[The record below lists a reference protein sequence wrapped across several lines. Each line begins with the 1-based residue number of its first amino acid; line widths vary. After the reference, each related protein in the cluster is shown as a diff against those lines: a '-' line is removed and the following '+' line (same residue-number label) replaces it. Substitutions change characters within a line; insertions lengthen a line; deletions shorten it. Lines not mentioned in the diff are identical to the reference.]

1 MHPSDVSLCFPK
13 SDQRAP
19 TSRPGRI
26 PLDGFISR
34 RAIVPNPA
42 GSQPPRAPPRYREH
56 ELKSVGFASE
66 EQLVKAIVA
75 CTRRARRHDYRVEA
89 EVDAGVGIADLVLAK
104 RSSRSTAAL
113 RALGS
118 MKPRLAVLL
127 SRTVGDAI
135 TTRDALASTIGSSS
149 AAAQRL
155 LTQLTSAGLASGNAS
170 DLRLATISTLPF
182 ERLIA
187 VEAKVSEWQRVLVQ
201 AYRNLQFADE
211 SWVVLD
217 HAYIR
222 PAIAQLDRFKVSG
235 VGLASVDRAQGL
247 FIHLAAEST
256 GPMSVGKRWQAQA
269 VLAARAIARRPS
281 PERPQRLVPTGE
293 V

>member
-1 MHPSDVSLCFPK
+1 M
-13 SDQRAP
+13 
-19 TSRPGRI
+19 
-26 PLDGFISR
+26 
-34 RAIVPNPA
+34 N
-42 GSQPPRAPPRYREH
+42 
-56 ELKSVGFASE
+56 
-66 EQLVKAIVA
+66 
-75 CTRRARRHDYRVEA
+75 
-89 EVDAGVGIADLVLAK
+89 
-104 RSSRSTAAL
+104 
-113 RALGS
+113 
-118 MKPRLAVLL
+118 PRLAVLL

-155 LTQLTSAGLASGNAS
+155 LSQLTSAGLATGNAS

-247 FIHLAAEST
+247 FIHLAAQNT

-269 VLAARAIARRPS
+269 VLAARAVARRPS

-293 V
+293 M